1 LIEFSID
8 SNKILVGSSL
18 FLHAKLSTFKK
29 ILNFKNWC
37 MLGVGVDIS
46 TKNFLYWFIEGQ
58 INFGM
63 PRGAKMNL
71 APNGS
76 I

>member
-1 LIEFSID
+1 
-8 SNKILVGSSL
+8 
-18 FLHAKLSTFKK
+18 
-29 ILNFKNWC
+29 